1 MCGFTRISRR
11 RRVRDIVGAD
21 ADIPEILI
29 SSQKFGILL
38 GLDRM
43 HELLFRLGNPHTDQK
58 FVHIAGTN
66 GKGSVTTYIASMYAA
81 SGYTVGVY
89 TSPYLERFSERIR
102 ILDKNASLDRF
113 LADDREGEISLQVL
127 RELSDRVS
135 SATAE
140 MLAAGKEHPTEFE
153 LVTAI
158 AFLYFSQMKCDI
170 VILETGLGGRLDSTN
185 VIESPEFTVITA
197 LGYDH
202 MDRLG
207 DTIAQIAAEKAGI
220 IKKGCPCYLY
230 DPAQTDLSEEDAKIA
245 RSVVAG
251 ICDEKEAPL
260 TVVSDDGLRVTRISE
275 DGQTFSLPFFAQELT
290 IRQIGDYQPSNA
302 ALAVRSMLGRVSKEA
317 IIRGLFSS
325 SWKGRMEVLCHHPLR
340 ILDGG
345 HNPQGAR
352 VFCSSVNRLFSQAF
366 IETPPVLIL
375 GFMKD
380 KDYPQILSILFS
392 SLQFRFSYI
401 VCVTPNNPRA
411 LPAEELRNH
420 IITHFHHADLFYKN
434 QMTMYNERD
443 KIFVIPDPQA
453 ACRSVMRDSNIPVLC
468 LGSFYL
474 AGQVRKNLICGLEE
488 NI

>member
-1 MCGFTRISRR
+1 M
-11 RRVRDIVGAD
+11 RDIVEAD
-21 ADIPEILI
+21 SDIPDILI

-43 HELLFRLGNPHTDQK
+43 HELLYRLGNPHMGQR

-66 GKGSVTTYIASMYAA
+66 GKGSVTTYIASIYAA
-81 SGYTVGVY
+81 SGYKVGVY

-102 ILDKNASLDRF
+102 ILDKAVSLDR
-113 LADDREGEISLQVL
+113 LIADDKEGEISLQTL
-127 RELSDRVS
+127 RVLSDRVS
-135 SATAE
+135 AATAE
-140 MLAAGKEHPTEFE
+140 MLAAGMEHPTEFE

-158 AFLYFSQMKCDI
+158 AFLYFSQTKCDI
-170 VILETGLGGRLDSTN
+170 SILETGLGGRLDSTN

-207 DTIAQIAAEKAGI
+207 DKIAQIAAEKAGI
-220 IKKGCPCYLY
+220 IKKGCPCYFY
-230 DPAQTDLSEEDAKIA
+230 DPAQTDLSEEDARIA
-245 RSVVAG
+245 QSVVTE
-251 ICDEKEAPL
+251 ICKEKEASL
-260 TVVSDDGLRVTRISE
+260 TVVSNDGLCVTRISE
-275 DGQTFSLPFFAQELT
+275 DGQTFSLPFFSHELT

-302 ALAVRSMLGRVSKEA
+302 ALAVRSMLGRVSDEA
-317 IIRGLFSS
+317 ISRGLFSS
-325 SWKGRMEVLCHHPLR
+325 CWKGRMEVLCHHPLR

-352 VFCSSVNRLFSQAF
+352 VFCSSVNRLFSRVF
-366 IETPPVLIL
+366 VETPPVLIL

-420 IITHFHHADLFYKN
+420 IIAHFPLPDLFYKN

-443 KIFVIPDPQA
+443 KIFVIPNPQE
-453 ACRSVMRDSNIPVLC
+453 ACRRVLCDSNMPVLC